1 MGSAKRERKRILIA
15 KVGLDGHERGAKVLS
30 SLLRDEG
37 FEVIYLG
44 LYNTPEMVVQAAIQ
58 EDVDVI
64 GISFLSGEHLT
75 LTPRIVKLMKERGM
89 KDVLLIVGGIIPK
102 EDIPVLKEMG
112 VNEVFSGSLVTE
124 VAQYL
129 KGAFQEETIKGD
141 GRCN

>member
-1 MGSAKRERKRILIA
+1 MESSKREKKRILIA

-30 SLLRDEG
+30 SILRDEG

-75 LTPRIVKLMKERGM
+75 LTPRIVKIMKEKGM
-89 KDVLLIVGGIIPK
+89 DNVLLIVGGIIPK

-112 VNEVFSGSLVTE
+112 VDEVFSGSLVTE

-129 KGAFQEETIKGD
+129 KRVLEEKKIEGGSK
-141 GRCN
+141 